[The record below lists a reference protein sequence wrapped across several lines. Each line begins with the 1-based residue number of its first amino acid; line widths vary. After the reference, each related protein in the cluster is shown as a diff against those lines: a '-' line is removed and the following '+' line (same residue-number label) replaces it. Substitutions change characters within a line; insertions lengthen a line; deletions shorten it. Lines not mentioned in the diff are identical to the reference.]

1 MFSLSGDHS
10 FAHHMSDIT
19 AGKYV
24 ISRAEKRQKY
34 SPGLCSDCPVD
45 ITTCAPILEIGVWAG
60 QFTSPSGL
68 LGTVHLTYGYF
79 TTLNFSELK
88 MGLWKLVRKNYII
101 PNPRSN

>member
-45 ITTCAPILEIGVWAG
+45 ITSVNQHLNSYFGAYNLILSAYYEI
-60 QFTSPSGL
+60 
-68 LGTVHLTYGYF
+68 
-79 TTLNFSELK
+79 
-88 MGLWKLVRKNYII
+88 
-101 PNPRSN
+101 